1 MPASLIHTRLPRAL
15 TPFSASLRTRP
26 LCAVHRL
33 VLLLPIAL
41 PASRH
46 RSHGSVMPLVPP
58 RHHSLHCM
66 SSHDIRRTLTAC
78 PIAPTSIHVACSF
91 SPSELVVPLLDLGLR
106 FWPRPPSNTP
116 PLDLALSIAR
126 TDPPLGLVRL
136 LACRRRS
143 NAPSST
149 VSSLRNLTER
159 FLEIS
164 RRRVFIGDDAREV
177 APSSRDARAFL
188 GAASPGAGAGAA
200 VAGAGAAAAAQPK
213 LLHFDD
219 GQRERVAI
227 CRTRRC
233 AS

>member
-1 MPASLIHTRLPRAL
+1 MGGMGRAGCRAECATSTRSHKPARLVHTCLPRVL
-15 TPFSASLRTRP
+15 TPCSASLRTRP

-66 SSHDIRRTLTAC
+66 SAHDIRRTLTAC

-126 TDPPLGLVRL
+126 TDPPPWTGSAARL
-136 LACRRRS
+136 P
-143 NAPSST
+143 PSIERTIFDRFVFTKSHGEI
-149 VSSLRNLTER
+149 SRNLTEESVHR
-159 FLEIS
+159 
-164 RRRVFIGDDAREV
+164 
-177 APSSRDARAFL
+177 
-188 GAASPGAGAGAA
+188 
-200 VAGAGAAAAAQPK
+200 
-213 LLHFDD
+213 
-219 GQRERVAI
+219 
-227 CRTRRC
+227 
-233 AS
+233 

>member
-1 MPASLIHTRLPRAL
+1 MCWTVCGRSLYDIENGRKHGEVRKTTNP
-15 TPFSASLRTRP
+15 S
-26 LCAVHRL
+26 C
-33 VLLLPIAL
+33 
-41 PASRH
+41 
-46 RSHGSVMPLVPP
+46 RSHFELPP
-58 RHHSLHCM
+58 
-66 SSHDIRRTLTAC
+66 
-78 PIAPTSIHVACSF
+78 
-91 SPSELVVPLLDLGLR
+91 PSELVVPLLDLGLR

-143 NAPSST
+143 SAPSST